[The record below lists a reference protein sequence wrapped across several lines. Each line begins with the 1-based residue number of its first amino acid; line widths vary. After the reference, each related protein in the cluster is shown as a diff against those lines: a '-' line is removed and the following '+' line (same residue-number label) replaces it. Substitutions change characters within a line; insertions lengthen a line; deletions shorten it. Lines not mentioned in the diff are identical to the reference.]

1 MHIIYY
7 EYIIYHDMH
16 IIYTQ
21 ESVGARQMDSGAQW
35 GKGGGLMREC
45 KVQKILNFEK
55 LNFK

>member
-1 MHIIYY
+1 MHIK
-7 EYIIYHDMH
+7 H
-16 IIYTQ
+16 ISAAQ
-21 ESVGARQMDSGAQW
+21 ENVGAKQMDSGAQW